1 MIVTFLGTLLAL
13 ACVGFILALQAR
25 AKDQRERIQVTMT
38 GIFTML
44 AMFALFLPAA
54 LRIHQLEVML
64 LEKDFP
70 AAGKLE

>member
-1 MIVTFLGTLLAL
+1 MIVTFLGTR
-13 ACVGFILALQAR
+13 LALQTR
-25 AKDQRERIQVTMT
+25 AKDQRERIQLTMT

-54 LRIHQLEVML
+54 LRIHQVEVML

-70 AAGKLE
+70 AAGKFADPK